1 MMNELTTWLHS
12 LKLADIPAIAFVV
25 MTTLTAVGHLPA
37 LEGTRFGR
45 FCLAAGVNIR
55 AILEA
60 FGKAPK

>member
-1 MMNELTTWLHS
+1 MENLLNWLTS
-12 LKLADIPAIAFVV
+12 LRFEDVPGIAFVV
-25 MTTLTAVGHLPA
+25 MTTVTAIGHLPA

>member
-1 MMNELTTWLHS
+1 MHDFISWCAS
-12 LKLADIPAIAFVV
+12 VRPSDIPAIAFVV

-60 FGKAPK
+60 FGKGPK

>member
-1 MMNELTTWLHS
+1 MTEITTWLRS
-12 LKLADIPAIAFVV
+12 LRFEDVPAIAFVV
-25 MTTLTAVGHLPA
+25 MTTVSAIGHLPA